1 MVSGTEIP
9 KIARV
14 LGERLSTE
22 PGVVCAY
29 LFGSHSRGEARVGSD
44 IDLAVL
50 MVEPVA
56 EGLLNPLALLQM
68 DLEDATGCTVDLI
81 DLQKAGADLIHRVL
95 RDGVVVF
102 ESDAPRRVA
111 FEVDARNRYFDLLP
125 YLEEY
130 RQAGNA

>member
-1 MVSGTEIP
+1 MAPRIESPI
-9 KIARV
+9 IARV
-14 LGERLSTE
+14 LGERLSAE

-81 DLQKAGADLIHRVL
+81 DLHKVGADLIHRVL
-95 RDGVVVF
+95 RDGIVVF
-102 ESDAPRRVA
+102 ESDASRRIA